1 MDLLLAA
8 AARRTRTMTRMIAV
22 VVQWMLDGYYRRTL
36 IREVSWLL
44 ISLVILITHCD
55 LCPPSYD
62 SFLKN
67 KKTKKIW
74 DAHKNQKIIKGEEPI
89 LTE

>member
-67 KKTKKIW
+67 KKNL
-74 DAHKNQKIIKGEEPI
+74 DAHKNQKKIMGEEPI